1 MPNDGTKIWCDGC
14 QDWTYCKGLS
24 PAEVSF
30 LPSDRNQRWS
40 HTEHEDLH
48 WFKRGRRCKTCNHE
62 FMTVEIEEDRL
73 WELAELR
80 DALAEIKANAEAYVA
95 QSAAAKKTLGALTK
109 SLGVLRAL
117 DLYKAAGS

>member
-1 MPNDGTKIWCDGC
+1 VEH
-14 QDWTYCKGLS
+14 QDL
-24 PAEVSF
+24 
-30 LPSDRNQRWS
+30 N
-40 HTEHEDLH
+40 
-48 WFKRGRRCKTCNHE
+48 WFQRGRRCNTCAFE
-62 FMTVEIEEDRL
+62 FTTVEIEEKRL

-95 QSAAAKKTLGALTK
+95 QSAAAKKTLGALNK